1 MYCILHRVLQQNI
14 AMGSLLPQHI
24 KPAQTV
30 LQTHVILGL
39 LGNPNCLLQ
48 GELCLL
54 MVTEEAVQG
63 SQFESS
69 ISQAPARTFFPITFS
84 LCTTE
89 NQVVKIMQE
98 AVR

>member
-14 AMGSLLPQHI
+14 AMGSLLPQHM

-54 MVTEEAVQG
+54 IVMKRQCRA
-63 SQFESS
+63 
-69 ISQAPARTFFPITFS
+69 ARLRAAYLRLPP
-84 LCTTE
+84 
-89 NQVVKIMQE
+89 
-98 AVR
+98 

>member
-63 SQFESS
+63 SQLRAAYLRLPPEPSS
-69 ISQAPARTFFPITFS
+69 PLLFPSAPLRITWS
-84 LCTTE
+84 
-89 NQVVKIMQE
+89 K
-98 AVR
+98 